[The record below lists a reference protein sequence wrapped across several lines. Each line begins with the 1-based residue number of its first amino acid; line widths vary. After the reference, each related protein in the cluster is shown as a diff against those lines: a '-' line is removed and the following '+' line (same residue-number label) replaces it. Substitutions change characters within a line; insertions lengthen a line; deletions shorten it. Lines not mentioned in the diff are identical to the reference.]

1 MFDKLLL
8 WSKLSLK
15 QRYNLLIASII
26 AVLGYVIVWQDSEH
40 RIYVR
45 ECREAKKQLQD
56 KIDEQ
61 KEERLM
67 YFQQM
72 SSDYMLFL
80 NELNKIKNNDN
91 ESEPD

>member
-1 MFDKLLL
+1 MFNKLIV

-40 RIYVR
+40 RIYVK
-45 ECREAKKQLQD
+45 ECRAAKVQLQD

-61 KEERLM
+61 KEERLL

-72 SSDYMLFL
+72 SNDYMTFL
-80 NELNKIKNNDN
+80 NELNKIKNKEN
-91 ESEPD
+91 ENNPD